1 MAEKNEDFMTV
12 LIDGKERAVP
22 YLEEDAGG
30 LILKRPV
37 LDLSKF
43 HEVTALGS
51 ELPEYITI

>member
-12 LIDGKERAVP
+12 LIDGKEREVP

-37 LDLSKF
+37 LDPSKF

>member
-1 MAEKNEDFMTV
+1 MAEMNEDFITV

-22 YLEEDAGG
+22 YLEEDVGG
-30 LILKRPV
+30 LIIKRPV

-51 ELPEYITI
+51 DFPEYITI